1 MLQRP
6 STVVFDL
13 DRTITRSGT
22 WTPFLWHCKPLTTIA
37 RLWHFVQGLP
47 TALGYF
53 VGRVPRSALKE
64 RMVQLWIAG
73 APREQVEAWSDDFVA
88 RWMRSRVRPGA
99 LKAIE
104 RHRAAGD
111 HLVLAT
117 ASFRLTISPKREIVT
132 IDTVPAHPRTA
143 ELGSRIRARR

>member
-37 RLWHFVQGLP
+37 RLWRFVQGLP
-47 TALGYF
+47 TVLGYF
-53 VGRVPRSALKE
+53 VGRVPRNALKE

-73 APREQVEAWSDDFVA
+73 TPREQVEAWSDDFVA

-111 HLVLAT
+111 L
-117 ASFRLTISPKREIVT
+117 SQRSEGCRINRCGEMNKKRYPAWIVSAGT
-132 IDTVPAHPRTA
+132 RV
-143 ELGSRIRARR
+143 GQRA